1 MAQVVPC
8 VFLLL
13 SPTPPINMA
22 AMKATKAGK
31 AMKANKVM
39 KTMKAMKVMKSKIA
53 NGKLAKV
60 SVFKGRKVKTVGGLK
75 KSDLKKNSEGKIVS
89 KRRSA
94 SSKKNFQ
101 NSPLKKWG
109 LACSRARKALGLK
122 GFVPC
127 KKGSAFYKKAQE
139 LLK

>member
-60 SVFKGRKVKTVGGLK
+60 SVFKGRKEKTVGGLK
-75 KSDLKKNSEGKIVS
+75 KSDLKKNSEGKIV
-89 KRRSA
+89 
-94 SSKKNFQ
+94 SKKNFQ